1 LFNPN
6 YDKPMTVKR
15 IWHGWTTPENA
26 DAYQELLH
34 KEVFPGIE
42 SKRIDG
48 YRGVELFR
56 MDQGAEVE
64 FMTIMTFDA
73 IENVKEFQ
81 GKDYEKSYVPRNAQ
95 KILKRW
101 DEKAVHFNS
110 VEKREY
116 F

>member
-1 LFNPN
+1 
-6 YDKPMTVKR
+6 MAVKR

-48 YRGVELFR
+48 YRCVELFR

-64 FMTIMTFDA
+64 FMTIMTFDS
-73 IENVKEFQ
+73 IESVKTFQ
-81 GKDYEKSYVPRNAQ
+81 GKEYEKSYVPDKAL
-95 KILKRW
+95 KLLKRW
-101 DEKAVHFNS
+101 DEKAAHYNA
-110 VEKREY
+110 VEKREC